1 MTAEELKDETHFTH
15 RWHQVAV
22 TSDIKLRPDSKF
34 PTGHSHSRRMEGGG
48 KQSRLLSRLLGKLR
62 GDHRLN
68 LLDDK
73 RDSFSS
79 AGITDESCCDKALL
93 DEDVLESL
101 VQSVQSSDTMSPA
114 QPPPA
119 PGSTDTPPSVS
130 PGATS
135 SMPID
140 DKQFAANIDQRYGGQ
155 YLTPEQLP
163 EFCDQLHNLVQVIR
177 NIQSYAKITGEY
189 PKILEHRLQVEAE
202 EVAVLAAE
210 ARNARNAIDRTRV
223 QRRAVRTQRRHLI
236 SHLTTLR
243 ETELRELESTV
254 RLSDRKL
261 FKTWETLKDSKDPAA
276 FDPLLEEVQN
286 KQIALES
293 LMRLIGNRKQ
303 ALSRGAAQSAIP
315 QPLPPPPLP
324 RNNEDKN
331 GASASNEYRR
341 EGRRA
346 GAKRRRK
353 EAAQEPRSVPLS
365 GEPSHHGTWPQEP
378 RSVPL
383 SGEPSHHGTWPQV
396 TLHIQGLQGTDDPPR
411 HRVSSTGAVALS
423 SIEMPPSRDG
433 GGRDIMFFTS
443 N

>member
-1 MTAEELKDETHFTH
+1 
-15 RWHQVAV
+15 
-22 TSDIKLRPDSKF
+22 
-34 PTGHSHSRRMEGGG
+34 MEGGG

-68 LLDDK
+68 ILDDK

-79 AGITDESCCDKALL
+79 AGISDETVCDKALL
-93 DEDVLESL
+93 DEDVLESF
-101 VQSVQSSDTMSPA
+101 VHTVQSSDTVSPT
-114 QPPPA
+114 PPA
-119 PGSTDTPPSVS
+119 PTTGGTDTPPSPS
-130 PGATS
+130 TATC

-140 DKQFAANIDQRYGGQ
+140 DKQFAANIDKRYGGQ

-163 EFCDQLHNLVQVIR
+163 VFCDQLQNLVQVIR

-189 PKILEHRLQVEAE
+189 SKLLEHRLQVEAE

-223 QRRAVRTQRRHLI
+223 QRRAVRTQRRHLV
-236 SHLTTLR
+236 SHLATLR

-261 FKTWETLKDSKDPAA
+261 FKSWEALKDSKNPSA

-293 LMRLIGNRKQ
+293 LMRLIGNRRQ
-303 ALSRGAAQSAIP
+303 ALIRGGAPPVIP
-315 QPLPPPPLP
+315 QPLPPPLL
-324 RNNEDKN
+324 RNNNEDKN

-365 GEPSHHGTWPQEP
+365 GEPSHHGTWPQ
-378 RSVPL
+378 
-383 SGEPSHHGTWPQV
+383 V
-396 TLHIQGLQGTDDPPR
+396 TLHIQGLQGTDEPAR

-423 SIEMPPSRDG
+423 SIEIPPSRDG
-433 GGRDIMFFTS
+433 ARDIMFFTS